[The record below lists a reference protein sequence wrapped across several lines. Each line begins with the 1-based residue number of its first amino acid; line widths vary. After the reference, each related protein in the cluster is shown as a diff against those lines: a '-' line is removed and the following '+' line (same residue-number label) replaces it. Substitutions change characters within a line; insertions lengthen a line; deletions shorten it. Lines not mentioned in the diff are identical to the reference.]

1 MSDSILQVN
10 KIQDKTGN
18 ADGITIANTSANVT
32 IGNLTAT
39 SLAGG
44 NITSAV
50 TGFAGIKEIDSWRI
64 TSNLTTNANGV
75 FPATANWERDDTGQA
90 SQLLGT
96 GMTQSSGVFT
106 FPSTGIWWIIANGYV
121 GTGTTGAYAG
131 WGIQCTTDNSSYVFR
146 GEAYTNTENGGEH
159 SHCCSMTFFD
169 VTNVSTHKCRFVSNS
184 ATNGFSWHGTSTGN
198 KTGAMFF
205 RMGDT

>member
-106 FPSTGIWWIIANGYV
+106 FFISPHSSLSSTNSPSIFLGLQNG
-121 GTGTTGAYAG
+121 TL
-131 WGIQCTTDNSSYVFR
+131 DS
-146 GEAYTNTENGGEH
+146 
-159 SHCCSMTFFD
+159 
-169 VTNVSTHKCRFVSNS
+169 
-184 ATNGFSWHGTSTGN
+184 
-198 KTGAMFF
+198 
-205 RMGDT
+205 